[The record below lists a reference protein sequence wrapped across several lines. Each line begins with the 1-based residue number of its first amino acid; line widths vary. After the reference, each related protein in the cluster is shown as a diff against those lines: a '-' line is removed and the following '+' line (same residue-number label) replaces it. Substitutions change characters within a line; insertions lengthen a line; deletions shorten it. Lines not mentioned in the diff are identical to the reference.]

1 MFTQC
6 ERPIN
11 HDDPTIRNKL
21 RNGNI
26 IFGARQP
33 VPGAYKMTAMQ
44 RFDLSK
50 IKMLI
55 VTALSVTGRS
65 ARSVSIEAGMGPD
78 TLGKFLKGDTGSL
91 RADNMA
97 RVLEIL
103 DIPDQLLSSPG
114 AVESNVEGIRFGGIV
129 EAGTFRRINIYN
141 QDAEYQL
148 IPLLPNPSYPVDRQ
162 FAYRVEG
169 DSMNLEHI
177 MPGMWIHAVEVHTWE
192 HFHGPPNDREL
203 VIVEAK
209 RGGDDERRELT
220 VKMLRI
226 FRDRIEL
233 HPCSSN
239 PDHQKYVIPYKPPED
254 HDDTVHVIAVVL
266 SSTWLHRY
274 KGP

>member
-1 MFTQC
+1 MQA
-6 ERPIN
+6 E
-11 HDDPTIRNKL
+11 
-21 RNGNI
+21 
-26 IFGARQP
+26 
-33 VPGAYKMTAMQ
+33 PGAYKMTGMQ

-50 IKMLI
+50 IKLQI
-55 VTALSVTGRS
+55 VTALSVAGRS

-78 TLGKFLKGDTGSL
+78 TLGKFLKGDTLSL

-103 DIPDQLLSSPG
+103 EIADQILPASG
-114 AVESNVEGIRFGGIV
+114 AFEKNVEGIRYGGIV
-129 EAGTFRRINIYN
+129 EAGTFRRVNIYN

-148 IPLLPNPSYPVDRQ
+148 IPLQPNPHYPADRQ

-177 MPGMWIHAVEVHTWE
+177 LPGMWIHAVEVHTWE
-192 HFHGPPNDREL
+192 HYHGAPNDREL
-203 VIVEAK
+203 VIVEKKADF
-209 RGGDDERRELT
+209 DDERRELT

-239 PDHQKYVIPYKPPED
+239 KDHEVYVIPYKPPED
-254 HDDTVHVIAVVL
+254 HDDNIHVVGVVL